1 MDMEAFQ
8 TFVNQVLANQTELA
22 MILNGYT
29 TFLMA
34 DRSKRDAIKDYR
46 MHWFVNNFTN
56 YDNLDKGAYYEYY
69 KNNIQDSYS
78 GIFDPASTPFS
89 QMFREEMLQKELEQK
104 EYEEYYNDDIAMH
117 YREIANRHLTRWDMM
132 KEDSEC
138 MSLYEESESS
148 VTDNEYDSYFSEYD
162 EYDDSYYEDDLVEYE
177 EDDYD
182 Y

>member
-1 MDMEAFQ
+1 MDAFH

-34 DRSKRDAIKDYR
+34 DKTKRDAIKDYR
-46 MHWFVNNFTN
+46 MDWFVNNYIN
-56 YDNLDKGAYYEYY
+56 YDNIDKRPYYEYY
-69 KNNIQDSYS
+69 KNNIKDTYP
-78 GIFDPASTPFS
+78 GVFDPSSCLFS
-89 QMFREEMLQKELEQK
+89 QMCKEELRQKELEQK

-117 YREIANRHLTRWDMM
+117 YREIGNRHLTRWDMM

-138 MSLYEESESS
+138 MSVYEESETSS
-148 VTDNEYDSYFSEYD
+148 EEPEYDSYISEYD
-162 EYDDSYYEDDLVEYE
+162 DYDDKYYEDDLIEYE